1 MATFDQYLNQLHP
14 DVRPL
19 AAAFL
24 QEAAAA
30 GLDPRV
36 QEAFR
41 SKDRQDQL
49 YAQGRTAP
57 GAVVTKARGGQ
68 SNHNYGVAFDVVPGA
83 LLGAKNWDPENPAW
97 AKLGEIGKKHGLEWG
112 GDWKF
117 TDRPHF
123 QMAGANWRQLQND
136 PKFMHFNG
144 DGHNHGET
152 VANAAP
158 AQNTPM
164 PLAPKPE
171 QMSSFQPM
179 TQPSQ
184 FATPEASVAPKENTP
199 LRDENSALSNLF
211 ATLAPSAD
219 AMGGAG
225 GVTTPVATGGGD
237 VSATQNAFLGAQNA
251 GQLAAGL
258 APDIEAL
265 LAMGK
270 RAPRMA

>member
-1 MATFDQYLNQLHP
+1 MDLGTAISYETAGTFDPWKAGPTTQWGQHRGLIQWGEPQRAKYGVSQGMPVSAQMQAVGNYLRDAGVRPGMGLP
-14 DVRPL
+14 DVYS
-19 AAAFL
+19 AIN
-24 QEAAAA
+24 A
-30 GLDPRV
+30 GRV
-36 QEAFR
+36 
-41 SKDRQDQL
+41 
-49 YAQGRTAP
+49 GRYNASDANNGGAP
-57 GAVVTKARGGQ
+57 GTVLDKVQ
-68 SNHNYGVAFDVVPGA
+68 N
-83 LLGAKNWDPENPAW
+83 
-97 AKLGEIGKKHGLEWG
+97 
-112 GDWKF
+112 
-117 TDRPHF
+117 
-123 QMAGANWRQLQND
+123 QMAGHR
-136 PKFMHFNG
+136 K
-144 DGHNHGET
+144 
-152 VANAAP
+152 NAERLLGGP
-158 AQNTPM
+158 MGGGSPM

-171 QMSSFQPM
+171 QMNSFQPM
-179 TQPSQ
+179 AQPSQ

-219 AMGGAG
+219 AMSGVG